1 MSVPSAGT
9 ASNPE
14 RVRCRT
20 VFNVWLSPA
29 FIDNIEPS
37 LPRRR
42 LPPERVG
49 PVSSLPRAEAGHH
62 THTILI
68 VDDSAVIRRS
78 LRFWIEQDSDWN
90 VCGEAENGKMAVEKV
105 EELHPDIVILDFQMP
120 VMNGLEAARRITVL
134 APNTAMV
141 MFTMHS
147 SEQLVKDAGAAG
159 IQNVVSKS
167 DDLTGHLLAS
177 LKSLS
182 HRS

>member
-1 MSVPSAGT
+1 MFTVWRPWRSLTTLKHPFLVAACRP
-9 ASNPE
+9 NE
-14 RVRCRT
+14 R
-20 VFNVWLSPA
+20 
-29 FIDNIEPS
+29 
-37 LPRRR
+37 
-42 LPPERVG
+42 G
-49 PVSSLPRAEAGHH
+49 PVSSLPRAEAGHV

-78 LRFWIEQDSDWN
+78 LRFWIEQDSDWKI
-90 VCGEAENGKMAVEKV
+90 CGEAENGKIAVEKV

-182 HRS
+182 LRS